1 MNTKILFITLL
12 VICFAS
18 CIPSLHPI
26 FTEKNRTVD
35 DRIIGDWL
43 SADSHDFDFDL
54 SIDSDDVVKPNHEKI
69 KSLVKNSMLDN
80 SEEVRYRFERSSTLT
95 YEKTDLRNIKNR
107 SKVTINSQRKSFPK
121 KSLIDAGFQITNS
134 EEDPYYILTYS
145 EIENDE
151 LITDIMIVNLTQIG
165 NGLYMDFQ
173 NHEQFK
179 KPSRF
184 QTNLIP
190 AHTFAKVEFQDNQL
204 KIRSFD
210 SDYIEGLIKSR
221 KVRLK
226 HEVVNETIILTAST
240 EDLRSFILK
249 YGDDDKLFLDSDYL
263 KSL

>member
-1 MNTKILFITLL
+1 MNNL
-12 VICFAS
+12 
-18 CIPSLHPI
+18 
-26 FTEKNRTVD
+26 KNQV
-35 DRIIGDWL
+35 G
-43 SADSHDFDFDL
+43 
-54 SIDSDDVVKPNHEKI
+54 
-69 KSLVKNSMLDN
+69 
-80 SEEVRYRFERSSTLT
+80 
-95 YEKTDLRNIKNR
+95 
-107 SKVTINSQRKSFPK
+107 
-121 KSLIDAGFQITNS
+121 
-134 EEDPYYILTYS
+134 
-145 EIENDE
+145 
-151 LITDIMIVNLTQIG
+151 
-165 NGLYMDFQ
+165 
-173 NHEQFK
+173 
-179 KPSRF
+179 F